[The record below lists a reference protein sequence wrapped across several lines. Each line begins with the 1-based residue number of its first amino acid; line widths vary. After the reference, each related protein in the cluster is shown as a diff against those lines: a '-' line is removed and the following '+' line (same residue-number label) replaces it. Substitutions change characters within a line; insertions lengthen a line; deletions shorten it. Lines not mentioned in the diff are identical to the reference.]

1 MEPFHPQAIINRR
14 NNLQDSYDI
23 SAIILD
29 KENRGESSVML
40 TAFSSEKGLMYLFK
54 RMSGKKTSLIPDLF
68 DEITCK
74 IRQPDFTGNIPVTFL
89 QSFEI
94 IKHRQGISTSYNKLC
109 SASDIS
115 LIVKHNG
122 ENINETHSL
131 YSLLSKTFEGIEK
144 TKNMPAVQI
153 KFLYLLTKE
162 QGYAIKEDFFQS
174 LSNDDKTTFAHILKT
189 PSQNLDEH
197 IYQAEKLNE
206 MLKRWIQENTDIII
220 Q

>member
-1 MEPFHPQAIINRR
+1 
-14 NNLQDSYDI
+14 
-23 SAIILD
+23 
-29 KENRGESSVML
+29 
-40 TAFSSEKGLMYLFK
+40 
-54 RMSGKKTSLIPDLF
+54 MSRKKTSLIPDLF

-74 IRQPDFTGNIPVTFL
+74 IRQPDFSGNVPVTFL

-94 IKHRQGISTSYNKLC
+94 VKHRQGISTSYNKLC
-109 SASDIS
+109 SACDIS

-131 YSLLSKTFEGIEK
+131 YSLLSKTFEAIEK
-144 TKNMPAVQI
+144 SKNMSSIHI

-174 LSNDDKTTFAHILKT
+174 LSNDDKTTFTYILKT
-189 PSQNLDEH
+189 PAQNLHDY
-197 IYQAEKLNE
+197 IQQAENIYVK
-206 MLKRWIQENTDIII
+206 LKRWIQENTDIII